1 MLFGMTLHR
10 KEFVSCNL
18 EVVGLFVFET
28 NLYWYIPVFVC
39 LSCDNLVIPKCFSFV
54 FN

>member
-18 EVVGLFVFET
+18 EVVGMFGFET
-28 NLYWYIPVFVC
+28 HLCWYMPVFVC

-54 FN
+54 CN